1 MKQLLFIFFL
11 VSTLASCRNMK
22 DPVFKGIENVKM
34 DKLNF
39 NEPGVTLDMRY
50 HNPNNFKG
58 LLKQAEGDAWMDS
71 TYLGHFIVDTTVN
84 IPANSEFTV
93 PVKLAVDMK
102 QLLKHSLVAFL
113 NEEVTIKITGKA
125 KAGKNGLYRNFSLNY
140 QGKQNL
146 RDLFK

>member
-1 MKQLLFIFFL
+1 MKQLLFAFFL
-11 VSTLASCRNMK
+11 VSTLVSCHSMK

-39 NEPGVTLDMRY
+39 NDPAVTLDMRY

-58 LLKQAEGDAWMDS
+58 LLKQAEGDAWVDS

-84 IPANSEFTV
+84 IPGNSEFIV

-113 NEEVTIKITGKA
+113 NEEVTLRITGKA
-125 KAGKNGLYRNFSLNY
+125 RAGKSGFYRNFSLNY

-146 RDLFK
+146 RELFK

>member
-1 MKQLLFIFFL
+1 
-11 VSTLASCRNMK
+11 MK

-39 NEPGVTLDMRY
+39 NDPAVTLDMRY

-58 LLKQAEGDAWMDS
+58 LLKQAEGDAWVDS

-84 IPANSEFTV
+84 IPGNSEFIV

-113 NEEVTIKITGKA
+113 NEEVNIRITGKA
-125 KAGKNGLYRNFSLNY
+125 RAGKSGFNRNFSLNY

-146 RDLFK
+146 RELFK